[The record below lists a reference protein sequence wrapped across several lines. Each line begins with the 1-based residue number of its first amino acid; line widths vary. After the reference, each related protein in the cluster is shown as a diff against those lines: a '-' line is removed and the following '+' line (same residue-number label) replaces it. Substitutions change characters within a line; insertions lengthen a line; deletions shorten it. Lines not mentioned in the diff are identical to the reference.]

1 MDRIYRKKEVDIW
14 SEALY
19 EGGGGGSKPFITVDF
34 ALRFVMIIESTN
46 FEHRFY

>member
-19 EGGGGGSKPFITVDF
+19 EGGRGTSKH
-34 ALRFVMIIESTN
+34 
-46 FEHRFY
+46 FEPKNWFKAFYNR